1 MLKRFVCPVLAA
13 MLALFFA
20 TAASTP
26 IPSGGRSVGI
36 IGSADGPTHIMVSG
50 EGWFL
55 LDYFLVAVAI
65 VVAVLV
71 IIVVSKWKKAKC
83 GD

>member
-1 MLKRFVCPVLAA
+1 MLKRFVCSMLAA

-20 TAASTP
+20 TAASAP
-26 IPSGGRSVGI
+26 RSAGV
-36 IGSADGPTHIMVSG
+36 IGSADGPTHIVVSG

-65 VVAVLV
+65 VTAVLV
-71 IIVVSKWKKAKC
+71 VIVVSKWKKAKR